1 MLVEY
6 LQKVIAS
13 GGDELEI
20 EYRDRREWF
29 TAFNGPLGVGIGS
42 LESDKAKPIITELAE
57 LKKAKRAT
65 IGNQSYA
72 LRFRQFESFGKTV
85 HRIQVKCKRSQK
97 AAVSL

>member
-13 GGDELEI
+13 GGDEPEI
-20 EYRDRREWF
+20 EYRDRKEWF

-42 LESDKAKPIITELAE
+42 LDSDKAKPIFKELAE
-57 LKKAKRAT
+57 LKKAERVT

-72 LRFRQFESFGKTV
+72 LRFRQFESFGETV
-85 HRIQVKCKRSQK
+85 HRIQMNCKRPQK